1 MKKNKIMF
9 LIIMILFLTGCECE
23 YNLTINGNNYN
34 EEVILTGDNSEE
46 INSFD
51 TKWEVPINKYYY
63 NIGSDSDDTSM
74 LSSEKYDYT
83 LKGNTLTFKYNFNNS
98 SINTST
104 AIYNCFNSVTINNYE
119 ENTIISTSTGAIC
132 LDKYPDLKR
141 VVINITVD
149 KEVIS
154 ENADT
159 SNGNTYT
166 WYINKDNANNKSID
180 MLLDN
185 TEKNTTTTKSSFI
198 DKFTTSSDDKIFF
211 DTEMYIFAFILF
223 IVLLIGYSIIKNM
236 QNNSNLIDNV
246 DNNDDLNNITND
258 KDDE

>member
-1 MKKNKIMF
+1 MF

-51 TKWEVPINKYYY
+51 TNWEVPINKYVY
-63 NIGSDSDDTSM
+63 NIGSDSDDTSV

-104 AIYNCFNSVTINNYE
+104 AISNCFNSVTINNYE

-132 LDKYPDLKR
+132 LDKH
-141 VVINITVD
+141 NC
-149 KEVIS
+149 
-154 ENADT
+154 
-159 SNGNTYT
+159 
-166 WYINKDNANNKSID
+166 
-180 MLLDN
+180 
-185 TEKNTTTTKSSFI
+185 
-198 DKFTTSSDDKIFF
+198 
-211 DTEMYIFAFILF
+211 
-223 IVLLIGYSIIKNM
+223 
-236 QNNSNLIDNV
+236 
-246 DNNDDLNNITND
+246 
-258 KDDE
+258 